1 MRRISYAGE
10 SFVTTDGVA
19 DALLRL
25 VAALGA
31 NHTAAAIEVPVFA
44 VRRRGRDA
52 VERGRAIGAAGSG
65 AEADGAPHVEIVRLV
80 AGPASEMV
88 SRHDDGGDD
97 SVDAEFSAEAAEA
110 VVRLNA
116 RTEALGESRTVIHA
130 HPHGKVE
137 FDFDGLESL

>member
-31 NHTAAAIEVPVFA
+31 NHTAAAIEVPAFV
-44 VRRRGRDA
+44 VGRGRGGDRGRQREAAASVELGGEGPA
-52 VERGRAIGAAGSG
+52 VEL
-65 AEADGAPHVEIVRLV
+65 VRLV
-80 AGPASEMV
+80 AGPSSEMI
-88 SRHDDGGDD
+88 SRQHDAAEEALA
-97 SVDAEFSAEAAEA
+97 AEFSAEASAA
-110 VVRLNA
+110 IVRLNA
-116 RTEALGESRTVIHA
+116 RTTALGVPRAVIHA
-130 HPHGKVE
+130 HPQGKVE